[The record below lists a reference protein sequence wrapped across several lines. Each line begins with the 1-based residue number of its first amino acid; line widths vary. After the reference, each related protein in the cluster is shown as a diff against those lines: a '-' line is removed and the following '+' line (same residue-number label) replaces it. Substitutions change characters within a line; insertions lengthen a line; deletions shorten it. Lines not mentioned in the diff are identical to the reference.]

1 MPAPQL
7 RPPDPP
13 ELPGSNLFSDEVMEA
28 LTDEERKFG
37 LYTGARCPIDKRND
51 IIQFAGEGR
60 KVDEIR
66 RVVHVHR
73 ETVINV
79 MNEFAAEIADYEK
92 RVTAKLRRCKW
103 LLMDRIERE
112 GDAIPRQAL
121 GLTFKIVSDQEA
133 TDSGR
138 AIARVDHVHRVD
150 LFSDFPAFIAELE
163 ARPVMDGKN
172 AAGIH
177 LDGGKNLPLPASS
190 ADLEAIDVEA
200 CQDPPAGPASDWK
213 SDVSG
218 LPTQQDQA
226 TLPTFSTDSAAAAAD
241 FAALAAAERD
251 RERDREPERDRDRD
265 REGGGSRAAAPT
277 NPTKDNGSQKFL
289 ANGL

>member
-13 ELPGSNLFSDEVMEA
+13 ELPGTNLFPDEIMDA
-28 LTDEERKFG
+28 ITDQERKYG
-37 LYTGARCPIDKRND
+37 LYTGARCPVEKREKIIEWAGQGHKIDVIKRWAN
-51 IIQFAGEGR
+51 
-60 KVDEIR
+60 
-66 RVVHVHR
+66 VHR

-79 MNEFAAEIADYEK
+79 LNEFAAEIADYEK
-92 RVTAKLRRCKW
+92 RMTAKLRRCKW
-103 LLMDRIERE
+103 LILDRIERE

-150 LFSDFPAFIAELE
+150 LFSDFPAFVAELE
-163 ARPVMDGKN
+163 ARPVMDEKN
-172 AAGIH
+172 GAGIH
-177 LDGGKNLPLPASS
+177 LGGGKNLPLLANP

-200 CQDPPAGPASDWK
+200 CQDPPAGSTSDWK

-218 LPTQQDQA
+218 LPTQADQPI
-226 TLPTFSTDSAAAAAD
+226 LPTFSTDSPAD
-241 FAALAAAERD
+241 SMDSAALAAAEP
-251 RERDREPERDRDRD
+251 EPAEPEPEPEPD

>member
-1 MPAPQL
+1 
-7 RPPDPP
+7 
-13 ELPGSNLFSDEVMEA
+13 MEA
-28 LTDEERKFG
+28 LTDEERKYG
-37 LYTGARCPIDKRND
+37 LYTGARCPVEKRDKIIEWAGQGHKIDVIKRWAN
-51 IIQFAGEGR
+51 
-60 KVDEIR
+60 
-66 RVVHVHR
+66 VHR

-79 MNEFAAEIADYEK
+79 LNEFAAEIADYEK
-92 RVTAKLRRCKW
+92 RMTAKLRRCKW
-103 LLMDRIERE
+103 LILDRIERE

-150 LFSDFPAFIAELE
+150 LFSDFSAFVAELE
-163 ARPVMDGKN
+163 ARPVMDEKN
-172 AAGIH
+172 GAGIH
-177 LDGGKNLPLPASS
+177 SGGGKNLPLPASS
-190 ADLEAIDVEA
+190 GNLEAIDVEA
-200 CQDPPAGPASDWK
+200 CQDPPAGPTSDWK

-218 LPTQQDQA
+218 LSTQQDQA
-226 TLPTFSTDSAAAAAD
+226 NLPTFSTDSAAAAAAAAD